1 MTTATDMETK
11 QRDFLAQCVAD
22 AYQMLDLIPGVDP
35 NGPPLVW
42 LAEQFLELRRRT
54 EAAAQKPIP

>member
-1 MTTATDMETK
+1 MTTQADFETK
-11 QRDFLAQCVAD
+11 ERDYLAQCVAD

-42 LAEQFLELRRRT
+42 LADQFLELRRRN
-54 EAAAQKPIP
+54 EASAHTPIP